1 MSDMGLIDYFRI
13 LYPDKKAFTWR
24 RKTPFKQ
31 GRLDYILIS
40 ENLTNIVETAS
51 IKSRYRSD
59 HSVTVYEL
67 KFNTFEK

>member
-1 MSDMGLIDYFRI
+1 MGLIDYFRI
-13 LYPDKKAFTWR
+13 LYPDKKAFTWS
-24 RKTPFKQ
+24 RKTLFKQ

-59 HSVTVYEL
+59 HSVIVYEL